1 MSISRAKY
9 RRNLFELDNAK
20 NLSRDQLIKTFV
32 PIPQFWRLLSS
43 KNHVILG
50 ARGSGKTALAKM
62 LSHDHLSQFP
72 DSCAQEAIKAK
83 SYIGMYIPTSVEWV
97 GALKNK
103 PWQTEKQAEEFFQW
117 RLNVASC
124 LAYLVSLRSC
134 LNTYISDKR
143 VRAET
148 EASISEALGES
159 WSDGAKN
166 FETISQLQI
175 YLEDVE
181 YDKQNQLT
189 RKRVNGKL
197 AKGEKVVGSAFE
209 NPLFVP
215 LRRGITIATRML
227 ELPDDCAWLL
237 CLDET
242 ENLAALHHR
251 ILNSYLRSQTQNL
264 FFKITT
270 MPYFHEELRTNI
282 GPPLNVDHDFEYV
295 YIDQDA
301 TIPLGKRERVV
312 YSFASDLFLKRA
324 SESPLEYQDLTLD
337 RLLGGSKL
345 LERKGAKWEAGSH
358 EMTLLRKYASKKT
371 IDRAE
376 AQLGKGDAFTATVSR
391 KLHGVLLLRDAV
403 ANTTGNRK
411 LEVYSG
417 AKMCVRCGDGNPRR
431 LIRIFNRMLQESLAE
446 APEQESKLAVPV
458 PPAAQT
464 MILRNFSS
472 TTLSSVQ
479 SEEGIGRELH
489 ALLKQ
494 LGEYMR
500 HRLHELPL
508 TTDQV
513 FSIETDENTPDD
525 KWKLVK
531 SAVAIGT
538 LFPNVSASNPD
549 QMPDRVGTFRLAWV
563 LAPYFLLFPR
573 RGRHVKL
580 GTVLERAEPLKEE
593 VSGPLRLFFPEEEE
607 ENG

>member
-9 RRNLFELDNAK
+9 SRNLFELDNAK

-72 DSCAQEAIKAK
+72 NSRAREAIDAKA
-83 SYIGMYIPTSVEWV
+83 YIGMYIPTSVEWI

-103 PWQTEKQAEEFFQW
+103 PWQTERQAEEFFQW

-124 LAYLVSLRSC
+124 LAYLVSLRSY

-143 VRAET
+143 ARAET
-148 EASISEALGES
+148 EGSISETLGES

-166 FETISQLQI
+166 FETISQLKI

-181 YDKQNQLT
+181 YNKQNQMM
-189 RKRVNGKL
+189 RERVTGRL
-197 AKGEKVVGSAFE
+197 AEGEKVVGLAFE
-209 NPLFVP
+209 NQFFVP

-270 MPYFHEELRTNI
+270 MPYYHKELRTNI
-282 GPPLNVDHDFEYV
+282 GPPLNVGHDFEYV

-301 TIPLGKRERVV
+301 TISPGRRD
-312 YSFASDLFLKRA
+312 SFASKLFSKRA
-324 SESPLEYQDLTLD
+324 SAQPEYQDLTLEC
-337 RLLGGSKL
+337 LLGESKL
-345 LERKGAKWEAGSH
+345 LERKDAKWEVGSP

-376 AQLGKGDAFTATVSR
+376 AKLGKGDAFTDAISR
-391 KLHGVLLLRDAV
+391 KIHGVLLLRDAV

-431 LIRIFNRMLQESLAE
+431 LIRIFNRMLQEALAE
-446 APEQESKLAVPV
+446 APEQESELAIPL
-458 PPAAQT
+458 PPTAQT
-464 MILRNFSS
+464 MVLRNFSS
-472 TTLSSVQ
+472 STLSRVQ
-479 SEEGIGRELH
+479 SEEEIGRELYG
-489 ALLKQ
+489 LLMQ
-494 LGEYMR
+494 LGKYMC
-500 HRLHELPL
+500 HRFHKLPL

-513 FSIETDENTPDD
+513 FSIEIDENISDD
-525 KWKLVK
+525 KWELVK
-531 SAVAIGT
+531 RAVALGT
-538 LFPNVSASNPD
+538 LFPNMSASNPD
-549 QMPDRVGTFRLAWV
+549 QLPDRVGIFHLAYV
-563 LAPYFLLFPR
+563 LAPQFLLFPR
-573 RGRHVKL
+573 RGRSLKL
-580 GTVLERAEPLKEE
+580 DTILERTGSLKEE
-593 VSGPLRLFFPEEEE
+593 ASEQLGLFPSKEEE
-607 ENG
+607 EN

>member
-1 MSISRAKY
+1 
-9 RRNLFELDNAK
+9 
-20 NLSRDQLIKTFV
+20 
-32 PIPQFWRLLSS
+32 
-43 KNHVILG
+43 
-50 ARGSGKTALAKM
+50 M

-72 DSCAQEAIKAK
+72 NPRAQEAIEAK
-83 SYIGMYIPTSVEWV
+83 VYIGMYIPTSVEWV

-103 PWQTEKQAEEFFQW
+103 PWQTERQAEELFQW
-117 RLNVASC
+117 RLNIASC
-124 LAYLVSLRSC
+124 LAFLVSLRSC
-134 LNTYISDKR
+134 LNTYLCDKR
-143 VRAET
+143 ARAET
-148 EASISEALGES
+148 EGSVSRELGES
-159 WSDGAKN
+159 WSDDAKN
-166 FETISQLQI
+166 FETIRQLQI

-197 AKGEKVVGSAFE
+197 AKGEKAVGSAFE

-227 ELPDDCAWLL
+227 ELPNDCAWLL

-270 MPYFHEELRTNI
+270 MPYFHKELRTNI

-301 TIPLGKRERVV
+301 TIPPGKRDRVA
-312 YSFASDLFLKRA
+312 YSFASKLFLKRA
-324 SESPLEYQDLTLD
+324 SESQLEYQDLTLD
-337 RLLGGSKL
+337 RLLGESKL
-345 LERKGAKWEAGSH
+345 LERKGAKWEARSH
-358 EMTLLRKYASKKT
+358 EMTLLRKHASNKT

-431 LIRIFNRMLQESLAE
+431 LIRIFNRMLQESLTE
-446 APEQESKLAVPV
+446 APEQVGELAIPLS
-458 PPAAQT
+458 PAVQT
-464 MILRNFSS
+464 IVLRNFSS
-472 TTLSSVQ
+472 ATLSSVQ
-479 SEEGIGRELH
+479 SEEDIGRELY
-489 ALLKQ
+489 ALLMQ
-494 LGEYMR
+494 LGKYMR

-513 FSIETDENTPDD
+513 FSVAIDESTPDD

-549 QMPDRVGTFRLAWV
+549 QMPDHVGIFHLAYV

-573 RGRHVKL
+573 RGRSLKL
-580 GTVLERAEPLKEE
+580 GTILERAEQLKEE
-593 VSGPLRLFFPEEEE
+593 VSGQLGLFFPKEEE
-607 ENG
+607 EN